1 MAEKAKDRILKRVV
15 EEGHTDSYGTLL
27 YTAAVMGFDAMELG
41 PESSFELTTW
51 TGHFEGLRS
60 SLLCLA
66 MYERKLGPEKA
77 AEVVNQ
83 HIEDAID
90 DLAPNDDAASA
101 G

>member
-1 MAEKAKDRILKRVV
+1 MAESAKDKILKRIG

-27 YTAAVMGFDAMELG
+27 YLAAVMGFDPMALG
-41 PESSFELTTW
+41 PNSCVELATW
-51 TGHFEGLRS
+51 SGHFDGLRA

-66 MYERKLGPEKA
+66 MYERNIGPEKA

-83 HIEDAID
+83 HLLDAID
-90 DLAPNDDAASA
+90 DLGPGGNAGSA